1 MRVSDEL
8 REHLLAW
15 LRANSINPN
24 NIPPDAYM
32 SIAGD
37 QLTTEEHMLG
47 PDGQKLFTPSGE
59 VLARTTAT
67 YTVTAPPAD
76 VAEWLRPRCS
86 ECGR

>member
-1 MRVSDEL
+1 MHISEEL

-15 LRANSINPN
+15 LRENGVNPN

-32 SIAGD
+32 SIVGD

-47 PDGQKLFTPSGE
+47 ADGQKLFAPGH
-59 VLARTTAT
+59 VDLARTTAT